1 MIAIERS
8 ASSAVSDRRARR
20 AVRRA
25 VAWAWSVRPA
35 VARAALAVATAALLA
50 TTAMAAAV
58 VVPDDARES
67 RWAAEVVPQ
76 LVVGDAVW
84 LRTPHRERV
93 LALYARPAGDAK
105 GAVVV
110 VHGLGVHPDWS
121 LVGDIRGGLVD
132 RGFATLSVQM
142 PVLAADAP
150 RDEYAALAP
159 FAAERLDA
167 ALAWLHANGHAR
179 VAVLS
184 HSMGATMVNA
194 WMASS
199 PKIDAW
205 VPVGMLVPFAR
216 APRMPVLDVVGQ
228 NDYPESLQ
236 RVPAAT
242 ALPADGCSR
251 AVTIAGADH
260 FMQGAVPRLLDAV
273 APFLARA
280 LSGECR
286 SPDARG
292 NVTAAP
298 APASAPPGRAP

>member
-1 MIAIERS
+1 ML
-8 ASSAVSDRRARR
+8 VWPGN
-20 AVRRA
+20 A
-25 VAWAWSVRPA
+25 VAA
-35 VARAALAVATAALLA
+35 
-50 TTAMAAAV
+50 

-93 LALYARPAGDAK
+93 LAVYARPSGDAK

-121 LVGDIRGGLVD
+121 LVGDIRSGLVD

-150 RDEYAALAP
+150 RDDYAALAP

-167 ALAWLHANGHAR
+167 ALAWLHANGHPR

-199 PKIDAW
+199 PGVDAW
-205 VPVGMLVPFAR
+205 VPLGMLVPFAR
-216 APRMPVLDVVGQ
+216 TPRMPVLDIVGQ
-228 NDYPESLQ
+228 NDYPEALQ
-236 RVPAAT
+236 RVPAPT

-251 AVTIAGADH
+251 TVTIPGADH
-260 FMQGAVPRLLDAV
+260 FMQGAVPRLLDAA

-292 NVTAAP
+292 GATAAP
-298 APASAPPGRAP
+298 PRASEPRGRTP